1 MSNGWKSYF
10 AVFFMLATSLSG
22 CLNEYTSY
30 KIPIIV
36 EAGLPAGTFVTDST
50 GASIEI
56 DPLEMEFYFSMS
68 ENKKIETRNQ
78 YLLPQTNK
86 NHVIAPHRNWD
97 H

>member
-22 CLNEYTSY
+22 CLNEDTSN
-30 KIPIIV
+30 KTPIIV

-56 DPLEMEFYFSMS
+56 DPLEMEFYFSNVGEQGLNPVLALLQADVFS
-68 ENKKIETRNQ
+68 SLHLKNQ
-78 YLLPQTNK
+78 
-86 NHVIAPHRNWD
+86 
-97 H
+97 